1 MSPAAAF
8 ESAPVVVV
16 FFTIPVPRVAQFWFE
31 LPNVSVAVFATPV
44 PPLFA
49 AMVVPDQVPVVI
61 VPTEASEER
70 VVTSVKTPVLLA
82 PFTPYFQAFAVE
94 SYAINPEVVGAAP
107 AEVGTVKEVLPA
119 RLTVA
124 GRLSVHEPD
133 EVIGEVPVTV
143 TSFDVPA
150 KPTEVTVPVPP
161 AEAQVPSFFKN
172 PVHEPLAHKPTI
184 SV

>member
-1 MSPAAAF
+1 M
-8 ESAPVVVV
+8 
-16 FFTIPVPRVAQFWFE
+16 
-31 LPNVSVAVFATPV
+31 FATPV

-61 VPTEASEER
+61 VPTEARDES
-70 VVTSVKTPVLLA
+70 VVTSENTPVLLA

-94 SYAINPEVVGAAP
+94 SYAIRPEAVGAAP
-107 AEVGTVKEVLPA
+107 AEVGTVKDVFPA

-124 GRLSVHEPD
+124 GRESVHDPD
-133 EVIGEVPVTV
+133 VVMGDVPVTV

-161 AEAQVPSFFKN
+161 AEAQVPSFFRN
-172 PVHEPLAHKPTI
+172 PVQDPDAQSPTI